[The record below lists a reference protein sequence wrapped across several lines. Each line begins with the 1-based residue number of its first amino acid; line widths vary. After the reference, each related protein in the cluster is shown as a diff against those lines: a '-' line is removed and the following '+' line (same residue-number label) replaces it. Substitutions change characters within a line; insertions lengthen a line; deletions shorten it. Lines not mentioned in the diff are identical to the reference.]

1 MKSSASSLTAEL
13 FWKKVAEVLDFRCG
27 FSYSIS
33 TMNDMIDTS
42 SDLRDLITVDLG
54 EVFTQ
59 DDADYEQRARWEEC
73 MTMEDIFEG

>member
-1 MKSSASSLTAEL
+1 
-13 FWKKVAEVLDFRCG
+13 
-27 FSYSIS
+27 
-33 TMNDMIDTS
+33 MNDMIDTS
-42 SDLRDLITVDLG
+42 SDLRDQITIDLG

>member
-13 FWKKVAEVLDFRCG
+13 FWKKVAEAVDFRSG

-42 SDLRDLITVDLG
+42 SDLRDLINIDLG

-59 DDADYEQRARWEEC
+59 DDADYEQRARWEES
-73 MTMEDIFEG
+73 MTMEDILEG

>member
-1 MKSSASSLTAEL
+1 MRSSLNWLTAEL
-13 FWKKVAEVLDFRCG
+13 FWKKVAEVLDFRGG

>member
-1 MKSSASSLTAEL
+1 
-13 FWKKVAEVLDFRCG
+13 
-27 FSYSIS
+27 
-33 TMNDMIDTS
+33 MNDAIDTS

-59 DDADYEQRARWEEC
+59 DDADYEQRDRWEEC

>member
-1 MKSSASSLTAEL
+1 
-13 FWKKVAEVLDFRCG
+13 
-27 FSYSIS
+27 
-33 TMNDMIDTS
+33 MNEMIDTS

-59 DDADYEQRARWEEC
+59 DDADHEQRARWEEC

>member
-1 MKSSASSLTAEL
+1 
-13 FWKKVAEVLDFRCG
+13 
-27 FSYSIS
+27 
-33 TMNDMIDTS
+33 MNDTIDTS

-59 DDADYEQRARWEEC
+59 DDADYEQRVRWEEC